1 MRRLRIGV
9 HWWLGAAFATV
20 AAVTALAV
28 LAVFSARSQHAF
40 RSKTEELT
48 AGTAFVIARQIGLD
62 VALGK
67 RVPLRRLAAGHGVAL
82 ALYDRRGRPLGST
95 VSPPPLVRRPAL
107 RSVLRGQRY
116 ATSSD
121 NGRRVVV
128 GLPLHTPP
136 AAGLVVVSTRPD
148 LSAALG
154 IIKHQTLWAAVLA
167 VLAGGLF
174 GLLVARLVSRRLR
187 RLAAVAEAIRAGDFE
202 QPVEMRFGDEFSSVA
217 AALEQMRL
225 ELRRSFGDLEFERD
239 RLRLLLERLQEGIV
253 TVNRDLAVQFANGA
267 ARRILGRRLREGE
280 PLPGSGPAAALRPIA
295 TALFESADP
304 RQQRLLL
311 EDARVVSVVGIPARG
326 APDTVVLVLADLTDA
341 EEREL
346 SEREFVANAA
356 HELRTPLT
364 TIIGAVEVLQAGA
377 KEDPAERD
385 RFLAHIERE
394 AGRLARLAR
403 ALLVLARAQTTREE
417 IGIDEVELRPLLE
430 DVAVVLTPRDGVT
443 VDIECADELV
453 VETSGELLEQAL
465 RNLAEN
471 AAKHT
476 SDGRIVLR
484 ALRLDGS
491 LRIEVEDTGPGMT
504 AQTQRHVFERFYRGQ
519 GRDPDGFG
527 LGLAI
532 VSQAVHAL
540 GGRIEL
546 DSEPGGGSRFTIV
559 LDRRREAAAA

>member
-1 MRRLRIGV
+1 VRIGV

-40 RSKTEELT
+40 RNKTEELA
-48 AGTAFVIARQIGLD
+48 AGTAFVIARQIAND
-62 VALGK
+62 VAFGD
-67 RVPLRRLAAGHGVAL
+67 RVPLHRLAAAHGVAL
-82 ALYDRRGRPLGST
+82 ALYGGRGQLLGT
-95 VSPPPLVRRPAL
+95 TFSPPPLGKWPAL
-107 RSVLRGQRY
+107 RTVLRGQRY
-116 ATSSD
+116 VTSSD

-128 GLPLHTPP
+128 GVPLHTPP
-136 AAGLVVVSTRPD
+136 AAGLVVVSRRPD

-154 IIKHQTLWAAVLA
+154 ILKHQTLWTAVLA

-187 RLAAVAEAIRAGDFE
+187 ALAAAAEAIRAGDFE
-202 QPVEMRFGDEFSSVA
+202 TPVETRFADEFSSVA
-217 AALEQMRL
+217 AALERMRL

-239 RLRLLLERLQEGIV
+239 RLRLLLERLHEGIV
-253 TVNRDLAVQFANGA
+253 TVNRGLAVQFANGT
-267 ARRILGRRLREGE
+267 ARRILGKRLREGE
-280 PLPGSGPAAALRPIA
+280 PLPETGPAAALRPIA
-295 TALFESADP
+295 ATLFESAEP
-304 RQQRLLL
+304 QQLRISL
-311 EDARVVSVVGIPARG
+311 EDERAVSVAGIPARG
-326 APDTVVLVLADLTDA
+326 APDTVVLVLADLTEA

-364 TIIGAVEVLQAGA
+364 TIIGAAEVLQAGA
-377 KEDPAERD
+377 KEDPVERD
-385 RFLAHIERE
+385 RFLGHIERE

-403 ALLVLARAQTTREE
+403 ALLVLARAQTRDERPH
-417 IGIDEVELRPLLE
+417 GDEVELRPLLE
-430 DVAVVLTPRDGVT
+430 EIAAGIAPRDGVA
-443 VDIECADELV
+443 VEVECPDALV

-476 SDGRIVLR
+476 REGRIVLR
-484 ALRLDGS
+484 AQPREDTLH
-491 LRIEVEDTGPGMT
+491 IEVEDTGPGMT

-527 LGLAI
+527 LGLSI
-532 VSQAVHAL
+532 VQQAVHAL
-540 GGRIEL
+540 GGKIEL

-559 LDRRREAAAA
+559 LAHTRESVAA